1 MGLIYNRPQRAE
13 SEYIMFKTTDTATA
27 KTNLSNVAR
36 YFVSH
41 MHDDNEFL
49 FAAQY
54 VVEILKNNT
63 EGLTKRTF
71 QRCWNNMLELVHRNI
86 WNRGEKMTDSLI
98 QILAAENKD
107 KFTIGQIADVV
118 NDGYYLTTTGVGAT
132 KNGLTDFSLVF
143 EYDFKQIVLKF
154 A

>member
-1 MGLIYNRPQRAE
+1 
-13 SEYIMFKTTDTATA
+13 MFNNTDTATA

-54 VVEILKNNT
+54 VVEILKNNVD
-63 EGLTKRTF
+63 GLTERTF
-71 QRCWNNMLELVHRNI
+71 QRDWNSMLELIHRNI
-86 WNRGEKMTDSLI
+86 MNRGERMVEPLI
-98 QILAAENKD
+98 QILTAENKD
-107 KFTIGQIADVV
+107 GFTPEKIRDIVEHG
-118 NDGYYLTTTGVGAT
+118 GYLSTVGVGAT
-132 KNGLTDFSLVF
+132 EIGLTDFSLMF
-143 EYDFKQIVLKF
+143 SYNHKPIILKF